1 MTESAR
7 RLTCGMPGRV
17 VVVVEVLVESPDG
30 FEEPGITAEEA
41 SFTTSMRPPNMPPAA
56 APTCSMMNW

>member
-1 MTESAR
+1 
-7 RLTCGMPGRV
+7 MPGRV
-17 VVVVEVLVESPDG
+17 VVVVEVLVVSPDG

-56 APTCSMMNW
+56 APTCSMLDW